1 MKRLSLWGFIF
12 VALFGQV
19 AFAKDQLKCSLI
31 DSDDLLARENITL
44 FTNDK
49 KPGDPSFKIITI
61 KLEEEMLSVG
71 FTRDVE
77 TFSNC
82 STDNE
87 GFVREG
93 KYVPV
98 SDTECNKNG
107 AMEANR
113 KSELVN
119 SRKLERADALY
130 GGTGIN
136 NPGEWTISTAYA
148 WLEYKVGSQELIGLK
163 YADENSGS
171 YACY

>member
-61 KLEEEMLSVG
+61 KLEEEELTG
-71 FTRDVE
+71 FTRPVE
-77 TFSNC
+77 TFSKC
-82 STDNE
+82 STNNE
-87 GFVREG
+87 DFVLEG
-93 KYVPV
+93 KHFPQSV
-98 SDTECNKNG
+98 TECHKNG
-107 AMEANR
+107 AIRAR
-113 KSELVN
+113 SRAGSEGSRFN
-119 SRKLERADALY
+119 ARKLESARATIHEA
-130 GGTGIN
+130 TGQWRI
-136 NPGEWTISTAYA
+136 TIGYA
-148 WLEYKVGSQELIGLK
+148 WLDYKVGSQELIGLSH
-163 YADENSGS
+163 ADNGSGS

>member
-61 KLEEEMLSVG
+61 KLEEEALTND
-71 FTRDVE
+71 FTLEVE

-87 GFVREG
+87 GVKLRLKLTHYLHLILTHLVRSSITHFV
-93 KYVPV
+93 VFLPV
-98 SDTECNKNG
+98 IS
-107 AMEANR
+107 
-113 KSELVN
+113 
-119 SRKLERADALY
+119 SR
-130 GGTGIN
+130 
-136 NPGEWTISTAYA
+136 
-148 WLEYKVGSQELIGLK
+148 
-163 YADENSGS
+163 
-171 YACY
+171 